1 MNKQFHLYNK
11 IDHYLSRSGIQYG
24 SQIQDSKNQ
33 KEPNIYL
40 TPLKQPHI
48 QVLNNNSVTNST
60 TEYFKEETAQEKKQ
74 DSFQNE
80 IQMLK
85 KENEELK
92 QLLKI
97 SQTQTSQSQLQ
108 IQKLIMTVEQMK
120 KLFE

>member
-1 MNKQFHLYNK
+1 MNKQSHLYNK
-11 IDHYLSRSGIQYG
+11 IDHYLSKSGIQYA
-24 SQIQDSKNQ
+24 QQTQNLKNQ

-40 TPLKQPHI
+40 TPIKQPHI

-60 TEYFKEETAQEKKQ
+60 TEYSKVEAAQEKNQ
-74 DSFQNE
+74 DSFQNV

-97 SQTQTSQSQLQ
+97 SQTQTSQSQVQ